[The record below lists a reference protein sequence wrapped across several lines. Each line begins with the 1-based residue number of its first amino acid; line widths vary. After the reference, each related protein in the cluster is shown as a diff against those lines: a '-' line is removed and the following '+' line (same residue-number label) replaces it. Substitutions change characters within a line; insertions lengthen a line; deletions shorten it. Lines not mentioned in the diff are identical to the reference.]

1 MVGKRERRS
10 HPGCHPSPT
19 GAQSRSLE
27 DESKESASPI
37 LARTEM
43 RSRDN
48 GSPLEGANSSHLPG
62 ASRFLRPL
70 P

>member
-1 MVGKRERRS
+1 MVAKRERS

-27 DESKESASPI
+27 DESKERASPI
-37 LARTEM
+37 LERPEM

-48 GSPLEGANSSHLPG
+48 GSPLEGASSSHLPG